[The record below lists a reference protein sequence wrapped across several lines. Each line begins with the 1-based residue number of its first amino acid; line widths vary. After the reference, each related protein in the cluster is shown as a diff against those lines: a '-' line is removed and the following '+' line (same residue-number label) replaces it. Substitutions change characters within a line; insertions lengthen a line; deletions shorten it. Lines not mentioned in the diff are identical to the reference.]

1 VSLAAL
7 DLGTNSTRVL
17 IARAAP
23 DRAGGYE
30 TLDRRMRITRMG
42 AGVDA
47 HRKLAPDAVDRV
59 LVALREYRAAMD
71 EHGVTAVR
79 AVATSAA
86 RDASNREEL
95 FDAVEAVVGAR
106 PELLS
111 GDDEARLSFDGA
123 TCDLDAPGPYLV
135 VDIGGGSTEFVLGHT
150 APEGVISVDVG
161 CVRVT
166 EQFLVSDPP
175 RPEELSQALDVVR
188 LHLDDVVTAI
198 PQVHTARTVVG
209 LAGTVSTAAAMDLG
223 LHEYDRDRIHHFHLT
238 RDAAEEIFRTVATE
252 AVEDRRHNPG
262 LEPGRVEVIVGGMLV
277 LVAVMRYFD
286 LSELLVSESD
296 ILDGLVRS
304 LL

>member
-23 DRAGGYE
+23 DRPGGYE

-188 LHLDDVVTAI
+188 LHLDDVVAAI
-198 PQVHTARTVVG
+198 PAVRTARTVVG

-223 LHEYDRDRIHHFHLT
+223 LHGYDRDRIHHFHLT